1 MVAVISG
8 NIVLY
13 IMRPAR
19 HWPVLVSVETLQVAS
34 LIPIAL
40 LLHRLNRKSR
50 LSLPVTM
57 VGVLAMLAG
66 AAIDIGFATELA
78 AYGNGFIGGPG
89 F

>member
-1 MVAVISG
+1 
-8 NIVLY
+8 
-13 IMRPAR
+13 
-19 HWPVLVSVETLQVAS
+19 
-34 LIPIAL
+34 
-40 LLHRLNRKSR
+40 LNRKSR
-50 LSLPVTM
+50 LSFPVTM